1 MELSA
6 LIFTTDFRSGLR
18 IQVEGD
24 PYEIIEFQHV
34 KPGKG
39 GAFVRTKLRNLK
51 TGNVNEKTFRAG
63 ERFEEPPIEDR
74 EMQFLYAQGRDCYFM
89 DTSSYEQ
96 VSVTDEQLGGAKDF
110 IKENMVVKIMFYQ
123 GKPLGVQL
131 PIFVELKIVETAPG
145 VRGDTATGGN
155 KPATLETGA
164 VIKVPFHIGQ
174 GDIVKIDTRTR
185 AYVERAK

>member
-1 MELSA
+1 

>member
-1 MELSA
+1 M
-6 LIFTTDFRSGLR
+6 IFTTEFRSGLK

-51 TGNVNEKTFRAG
+51 TGNVIEKTFRAG

-74 EMQFLYAQGRDCYFM
+74 EMQFLYAQGRDYFFM

-96 VSVTDEQLGGAKDF
+96 ISVMDEQLGGAKDF
-110 IKENMVVKIMFYQ
+110 LKENMVVKIMFYQ

-131 PIFVELKIVETAPG
+131 PVFVELEVVETAPG
-145 VRGDTATGGN
+145 IRGDTATGGT
-155 KPATLETGA
+155 KPATLVTGA

-174 GDIVKIDTRTR
+174 GEIVKIDTRTR
-185 AYVERAK
+185 AYVERVRE

>member
-1 MELSA
+1 

-51 TGNVNEKTFRAG
+51 TGNVIEKTFRAG

-74 EMQFLYAQGRDCYFM
+74 EMQFLYAQVRDCYFM

>member
-1 MELSA
+1 MIL
-6 LIFTTDFRSGLR
+6 TTDFRSGLR

-74 EMQFLYAQGRDCYFM
+74 EMQFLYAQGSEFCFM
-89 DTSSYEQ
+89 DTRTYDQ
-96 VSVTDEQLGGAKDF
+96 ISVTDTQLGEAKDF
-110 IKENMVVKIMFYQ
+110 LKEGLVVRIIFYQ
-123 GKPLGVQL
+123 GRPLGVEL
-131 PIFVELKIVETAPG
+131 PVFVELKIVETAPG
-145 VRGDTATGGN
+145 IRGDTATGGS

-164 VIKVPFHIGQ
+164 VIKVPFHIGS
-174 GDIVKIDTRTR
+174 GEMIKIDTRTR

>member
-1 MELSA
+1 M
-6 LIFTTDFRSGLR
+6 IFTTNFRSGLR

-51 TGNVNEKTFRAG
+51 TGNVIEKTFRAG
-63 ERFEEPPIEDR
+63 ERFEDPPIEDR
-74 EMQFLYAQGRDCYFM
+74 EMQFLYASGRDYYFM
-89 DTSSYEQ
+89 DTGSYEQ
-96 VSVTDEQLGGAKDF
+96 ISVTDDQLGAARDF
-110 IKENMVVKIMFYQ
+110 IKENMVVKIIFYE

-131 PIFVELKIVETAPG
+131 PVFVELKVAETAPG
-145 VRGDTATGGN
+145 ILGDTATGGA

-164 VIKVPFHIGQ
+164 VIKVPFHIGT
-174 GDIVKIDTRTR
+174 GDIFKIDTRTR
-185 AYVERAK
+185 SYVERVK

>member
-1 MELSA
+1 M
-6 LIFTTDFRSGLR
+6 IFTTDFRSGLR

-51 TGNVNEKTFRAG
+51 TVNVIEKTFRAG

>member
-1 MELSA
+1 M
-6 LIFTTDFRSGLR
+6 IFTTDFRSGLR

-51 TGNVNEKTFRAG
+51 TGNVIEKTFRAG

-145 VRGDTATGGN
+145 VRGDTATGAT

-164 VIKVPFHIGQ
+164 TVNVPLFINE
-174 GDIVKIDTRTR
+174 GDVVRVDTRSG
-185 AYVERAK
+185 AYLERVKN

>member
-1 MELSA
+1 

-18 IQVEGD
+18 IQVEGA

-51 TGNVNEKTFRAG
+51 TGNVIEKTFRAG

-89 DTSSYEQ
+89 DTGSYEQ

>member
-1 MELSA
+1 M
-6 LIFTTDFRSGLR
+6 IFTTDFRSGLR

>member
-1 MELSA
+1 M
-6 LIFTTDFRSGLR
+6 IFTTDFRSGLR
-18 IQVEGD
+18 IQVEGA

-51 TGNVNEKTFRAG
+51 TGNVIEKTFRAG

-131 PIFVELKIVETAPG
+131 PVFVELKILETAPG

>member
-1 MELSA
+1 M
-6 LIFTTDFRSGLR
+6 IFTTDFRSGLR
-18 IQVEGD
+18 IQVEGA

-51 TGNVNEKTFRAG
+51 TGNVIEKTFRAG

-131 PIFVELKIVETAPG
+131 PVFVELKIVETAPG

>member
-1 MELSA
+1 M
-6 LIFTTDFRSGLR
+6 IFTTDFRSGLR
-18 IQVEGD
+18 IQVEGA

-51 TGNVNEKTFRAG
+51 TENVIEKTFRAG

-131 PIFVELKIVETAPG
+131 PVFVELKIVETAPG

-185 AYVERAK
+185 TYVERAK

>member
-1 MELSA
+1 M
-6 LIFTTDFRSGLR
+6 IFTTDFRSGLR
-18 IQVEGD
+18 IQVEGA

-51 TGNVNEKTFRAG
+51 TGNVIEKTFRAG

-89 DTSSYEQ
+89 DTGSYEQ

>member
-1 MELSA
+1 M
-6 LIFTTDFRSGLR
+6 IFTTDFRSGLR
-18 IQVEGD
+18 IHVEGD

-51 TGNVNEKTFRAG
+51 TGNVIEKTFRAG

>member
-1 MELSA
+1 M
-6 LIFTTDFRSGLR
+6 IFTTDFRSGLR

-51 TGNVNEKTFRAG
+51 TGNVIEKTFRAG

-110 IKENMVVKIMFYQ
+110 IKENMVVEIMFYQ

>member
-1 MELSA
+1 M
-6 LIFTTDFRSGLR
+6 IFTTDFRSGLR
-18 IQVEGD
+18 IQVEGA

-51 TGNVNEKTFRAG
+51 TVNVIEKTFRAG

-131 PIFVELKIVETAPG
+131 PVFVELKIVETAPG
-145 VRGDTATGGN
+145 VRGDTATGGS

>member
-1 MELSA
+1 MISTA
-6 LIFTTDFRSGLR
+6 DFRNGLR

-63 ERFEEPPIEDR
+63 EKFEEPPIEDR
-74 EMQFLYAQGRDCYFM
+74 EMQFLYAQGQEYYFM
-89 DTSSYEQ
+89 DTRTYEQ
-96 VSVTDEQLGGAKDF
+96 ISVMDTYLGEAKDF
-110 IKENMVVKIMFYQ
+110 LKEGLVVKIIFYQ
-123 GKPLGVQL
+123 GRPLGVQL
-131 PIFVELKIVETAPG
+131 PVFVELKIVETAPG
-145 VRGDTATGGN
+145 VRGDTATGGA

-164 VIKVPFHIGQ
+164 VIKVPFHIEQ
-174 GDIVKIDTRTR
+174 GATIKIDTRTR
-185 AYVERAK
+185 AYVERVK

>member
-1 MELSA
+1 M
-6 LIFTTDFRSGLR
+6 IFTTDFRSGLR

-39 GAFVRTKLRNLK
+39 GAFVRTRLRNLK

-131 PIFVELKIVETAPG
+131 PVFVELKVVETAPG
-145 VRGDTATGGN
+145 VRGDTATGGT
-155 KPATLETGA
+155 KPATLETGT

-174 GDIVKIDTRTR
+174 GDIIKIDTRTR